1 MTKTLRP
8 AEKPWVICQ
17 LGACE
22 ISRVVGRYANRTDAE
37 TALRF
42 IQKKTKVGGHF
53 VVAFDV
59 VEDNDHSEP
68 PPSVN

>member
-8 AEKPWVICQ
+8 AEKPWVICK
-17 LGACE
+17 LGASE
-22 ISRVVGRYANRTDAE
+22 KNRVVGRYANRTDAE

-42 IQKKTKVGGHF
+42 IQMKTHVGGQF

-59 VEDNDHSEP
+59 VEEDDGS
-68 PPSVN
+68 SQAT